1 MAWHIHLVC
10 VGSLSSLHKRASGCV
25 NYSSITPLDGG
36 MKGTPSAGRAWLA
49 ADSPRLAKH
58 STTRM
63 EKEKLSCARR
73 ASQLPAFPRIQVW
86 RTESAFGGLR
96 GEGTA
101 HRNSKL
107 LSSSLVGIWRSQLK
121 SSSSSWTMP
130 HRCYWKAW
138 ATTTLVPV
146 RDHFPWTL
154 SQQQP

>member
-1 MAWHIHLVC
+1 MC
-10 VGSLSSLHKRASGCV
+10 VGSSSSLHKRASGCV

-73 ASQLPAFPRIQVW
+73 ASQLPAFPRILVW
-86 RTESAFGGLR
+86 RTESAFGGLS
-96 GEGTA
+96 EGTA
-101 HRNSKL
+101 HRNSPKL

-121 SSSSSWTMP
+121 SSSSSWTT
-130 HRCYWKAW
+130 CIGDAIGW

-154 SQQQP
+154 SHQQPKLPKK